1 MKKTNKKLKPRIIST
16 LISNLFLFSVS
27 NVIADESK
35 PWSGLKIGIGVGG
48 SSLENKTSSNA
59 QHTLDG
65 LAEGY
70 PNISDNFV
78 GNASNNQTQHKT
90 NAFASLDAAY
100 DYQVN
105 DKLVFGLIAD
115 YKNGKKSIFQN
126 SGSGTASSKSSDKPV
141 VVESEGSST
150 LTSRLKTGES
160 FALGLRA
167 GWIVEKIYM
176 PYLTAGLTTVKYSQS
191 ATYTAHTTGDS
202 GPDYDYSTSAS
213 KDGHKLGG
221 FIGAGLET
229 KIYDHASL
237 KFEYRYSDYGSLKL
251 NQSNSSL
258 SEDTGILWPLS
269 GSSVL
274 NVENKL
280 TEQSLRAVI
289 SYDF

>member
-1 MKKTNKKLKPRIIST
+1 MNKKLKPRVIST
-16 LISNLFLFSVS
+16 LISGLFLFSAS
-27 NVIADESK
+27 NVMADESK
-35 PWSGLKIGIGVGG
+35 PWSGLKIGIGIGD
-48 SSLENKTSSNA
+48 SSLENKTSS
-59 QHTLDG
+59 H
-65 LAEGY
+65 AEHSLNNTIA
-70 PNISDNFV
+70 PDISFDNFV
-78 GNASNNQTQHKT
+78 GDVSNNQNQHKT
-90 NAFASLDAAY
+90 NAFASLDATY

-126 SGSGTASSKSSDKPV
+126 SASGTASSSYSDDILPGFGGAI
-141 VVESEGSST
+141 GSSA
-150 LTSRLKTGES
+150 LTSHLKTGES

-176 PYLTAGLTTVKYSQS
+176 PYLTAGFTTIKYNQS
-191 ATYTAHTTGDS
+191 ATYTAQTNDL
-202 GPDYDYSTSAS
+202 YDYSTSAS

-229 KIYDHASL
+229 KIYDHTSL

-258 SEDTGILWPLS
+258 SESTGTLQPLS